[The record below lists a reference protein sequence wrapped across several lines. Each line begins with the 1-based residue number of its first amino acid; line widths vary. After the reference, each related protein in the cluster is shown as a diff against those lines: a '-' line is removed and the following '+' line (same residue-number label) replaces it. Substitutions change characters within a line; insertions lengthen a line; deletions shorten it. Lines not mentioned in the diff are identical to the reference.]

1 MISTDTIQDYIETF
15 WDDYD
20 VDEGIEYA
28 EWHIRTVNSIALR
41 AFGKSFPDHD
51 YDKVDRDDEARVL
64 MYGRRYTRNDD
75 SELDPLLQDY
85 YIGQH
90 VKMHEHHP
98 EHWDDSIDIEDF
110 HESRPPHVD
119 CSRMTDKAL
128 TELVCDW
135 SAVAVSFG
143 SDLLSWYKRTVG
155 DDKRFGFTKRQRR
168 IILNGFEK
176 VADTCANLG
185 CYLDKNEL
193 HRLLADVKMDEKVLE
208 EKNYHVDG
216 LPTDIGTL
224 EGWVEDEDA
233 LMEFVQ
239 RVKDEGLYDTSL
251 QDAFE
256 RYSEEEL
263 KEELSSLLSPC
274 IREYRKEYEKGTV
287 KLYRSLCLDEE
298 GSIDEDELGECWAHS
313 LYGVG
318 NFLEWKEWDGKV
330 TLLCAETPVDNIDWV
345 ATFLLEFDTYYDED
359 EYRVL
364 DDSKMTVL
372 WEKEFNSSQEVV
384 KEIRGNRI
392 NEKVYHEGLPSTIED
407 VRNFY
412 ENPSELREFLKRV
425 ENEDL
430 YDGGEY
436 RCIIDQWYGE
446 SDEYIDNE
454 LKKDLD
460 GFLHKH
466 IGTLDDK
473 GAEEEYAEGTI
484 RLYRVIGYNTE
495 FDVNMGRCWSKGLDG
510 VCYFLDNWG
519 EPLKGNHFKLVHAST
534 STDNINWVA
543 TLLAVL
549 DGYCEERERRVV
561 DDSKMD
567 IIWVKDFDSYDSAYS
582 YISENM

>member
-1 MISTDTIQDYIETF
+1 MGKEFTMISTDTIQDYIETF

-119 CSRMTDKAL
+119 CSRMTDNAL

-208 EKNYHVDG
+208 EK
-216 LPTDIGTL
+216 
-224 EGWVEDEDA
+224 
-233 LMEFVQ
+233 
-239 RVKDEGLYDTSL
+239 
-251 QDAFE
+251 
-256 RYSEEEL
+256 
-263 KEELSSLLSPC
+263 
-274 IREYRKEYEKGTV
+274 
-287 KLYRSLCLDEE
+287 
-298 GSIDEDELGECWAHS
+298 
-313 LYGVG
+313 
-318 NFLEWKEWDGKV
+318 
-330 TLLCAETPVDNIDWV
+330 
-345 ATFLLEFDTYYDED
+345 
-359 EYRVL
+359 
-364 DDSKMTVL
+364 
-372 WEKEFNSSQEVV
+372 
-384 KEIRGNRI
+384 
-392 NEKVYHEGLPSTIED
+392 VYHEGLPSTIDD

-412 ENPSELREFLKRV
+412 ENPSELREFLKRISD
-425 ENEDL
+425 EEL
-430 YDGGEY
+430 YNGGEY
-436 RCIIDQWYGE
+436 SCIIDQWYGE
-446 SDEYIDNE
+446 SNEHIDNE
-454 LKKDLD
+454 LKKEL
-460 GFLHKH
+460 GWFLHKN
-466 IGTLDDK
+466 IGTLSDK

-484 RLYRVIGYNTE
+484 SLYRFIGYNTK
-495 FDVNMGRCWSKGLDG
+495 FDVNMGRCWAKGLDG
-510 VCYFLDNWG
+510 VCFFLDNYG
-519 EPLKGNHFKLVHAST
+519 EPLEKMSHFKLVHAST